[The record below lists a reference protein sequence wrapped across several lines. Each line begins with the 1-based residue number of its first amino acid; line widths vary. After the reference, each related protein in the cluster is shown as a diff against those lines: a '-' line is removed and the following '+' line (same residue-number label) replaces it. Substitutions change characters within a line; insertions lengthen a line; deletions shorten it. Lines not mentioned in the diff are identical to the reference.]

1 MSYII
6 IGDLFTF
13 PQGEA
18 ATNRVHS
25 YGKGLVS
32 NGKNVHV
39 ICFGNDYTEYMDG
52 EVDGIRYYHP
62 FGQKKKSKR
71 FIVRN
76 WKKVKKYFRTF
87 MLVRRLNRQEKVSS
101 IIVYSGLPGTFL
113 FAWLMTRI
121 IGSRLLQE
129 VSEHPLRYYQSG
141 TIRKK
146 MGFLKLNVESALT
159 DGILCISHF
168 LIDFYK
174 ERGFPER
181 RLILIPSTADPYRFN
196 IRTDRPLP
204 YQYIG
209 YFGGLT
215 FQRDNV
221 DLLVKAYA
229 RIADKFPEL
238 HLVMGG
244 PVHGNEK
251 NKIAELATELGIR
264 EKLNL
269 LEYMPRE
276 EIINYIVNSEIL
288 VMVRANDL
296 KAQASFPSKLTEY
309 LATGKPVISVNV
321 GEISDYLTD
330 GINAY
335 LVDPGDE
342 KTMADKMDLILTCY
356 DSALETAMRGR
367 QLVYNVFNYSH
378 QAKRIIIFTES
389 LYKA

>member
-1 MSYII
+1 MGYII

-25 YGKGLVS
+25 YGKGFVS

-39 ICFGNDYTEYMDG
+39 ICFGNDYTDYLDG
-52 EVDGIRYYHP
+52 EVDGIKYYHP

-76 WKKVKKYFRTF
+76 WKKVIKYIRTF
-87 MLVRRLNRQEKVSS
+87 RLVRRLNQLEKIDS
-101 IIVYSGLPGTFL
+101 IIVYSGLHGTFL
-113 FAWLMTRI
+113 FAWLLTRI
-121 IGSRLLQE
+121 TGSRLLQE
-129 VSEHPLRYYQSG
+129 VSEHPLRYYQTG
-141 TIRKK
+141 TMRKK
-146 MGFLKLNVESALT
+146 IGLLKLRVESALT

-168 LIDFYK
+168 LINFYK
-174 ERGFPER
+174 ERNFPEH

-196 IRTDRPLP
+196 IRSDRPLP
-204 YQYIG
+204 YPYVG

-221 DLLVKAYA
+221 DLLVRAYA
-229 RIADKFPEL
+229 RIAHKFPEL

-251 NKIAELATELGIR
+251 NKIAGLASELGIR
-264 EKLNL
+264 ERLNL

-276 EIINYIVNSEIL
+276 EIIKYIVSSEIL

-309 LATGKPVISVNV
+309 LATGRPVISVNV

-330 GINAY
+330 GINAH
-335 LVDPGDE
+335 LVEPGDE
-342 KTMADKMDLILTCY
+342 ETMAKKMDLILTCY
-356 DSALETAMRGR
+356 DTALETASRGR
-367 QLVYNVFNYSH
+367 QLVYNVFNYSY
-378 QAKRIIIFTES
+378 QAKRIITFVES